1 MASNG
6 IANGDF
12 AFSTP
17 VLVPNGLSKIKTKKT
32 VSREVCKD
40 GNTAAPLLKGVLQN
54 VDDLHALQKKKAS
67 APSTPKSPINPSTP
81 RNMTP
86 RAAYTS
92 EEERHKQQME
102 SIRYQ
107 ALPTPSEIMR
117 VQYSCTAFYCATFRP
132 IAAPVHQSNC
142 FECCFEICILHCA
155 VHCSASLA
163 SLTREIGP
171 QVIKGDP
178 AAGKRSPPRSVV
190 APRLHMTDSALK
202 FTHILYNLSP
212 AGTVVPFS
220 SFLFLCEQVHF
231 LGSRCSLIF
240 VVSSQHQFQLP
251 PWSRYCW
258 VMRTFQCLLSLKC
271 FRTTHITPH
280 TPPWR
285 EACPGLSRGKI
296 AAAVMFPNLPFLG
309 LRDWSQESQIGI
321 ICGDMLN

>member
-1 MASNG
+1 MLHRCNIAFLQQQYMASNG
-6 IANGDF
+6 IAYGDF
-12 AFSTP
+12 AFSTHP

-40 GNTAAPLLKGVLQN
+40 GDTAAPPLKGVLQN

-107 ALPTPSEIMR
+107 APPTRSEIMR
-117 VQYSCTAFYCATFRP
+117 VQYSCTAFYCTIFRP
-132 IAAPVHQSNC
+132 IAAPVHQST
-142 FECCFEICILHCA
+142 CFEICILYFA

-163 SLTREIGP
+163 SLTREIG
-171 QVIKGDP
+171 P

-220 SFLFLCEQVHF
+220 SFLFLCWASAL
-231 LGSRCSLIF
+231 LG
-240 VVSSQHQFQLP
+240 
-251 PWSRYCW
+251 
-258 VMRTFQCLLSLKC
+258 
-271 FRTTHITPH
+271 
-280 TPPWR
+280 
-285 EACPGLSRGKI
+285 
-296 AAAVMFPNLPFLG
+296 FPL
-309 LRDWSQESQIGI
+309 
-321 ICGDMLN
+321 

>member
-1 MASNG
+1 MR
-6 IANGDF
+6 F
-12 AFSTP
+12 VFCT
-17 VLVPNGLSKIKTKKT
+17 
-32 VSREVCKD
+32 
-40 GNTAAPLLKGVLQN
+40 LLF
-54 VDDLHALQKKKAS
+54 
-67 APSTPKSPINPSTP
+67 I
-81 RNMTP
+81 
-86 RAAYTS
+86 
-92 EEERHKQQME
+92 
-102 SIRYQ
+102 
-107 ALPTPSEIMR
+107 
-117 VQYSCTAFYCATFRP
+117 
-132 IAAPVHQSNC
+132 
-142 FECCFEICILHCA
+142 
-155 VHCSASLA
+155 CSASLA

-220 SFLFLCEQVHF
+220 SFLFCVEQVHF

-251 PWSRYCW
+251 PWLRYCW
-258 VMRTFQCLLSLKC
+258 VMRTFRCLLSLKC

-280 TPPWR
+280 ASPWR

-309 LRDWSQESQIGI
+309 LRDWDHLWRHVELVKWISSFLQSSMSKPSSLRRAHTSHQWVLLLLCLERKLADLQTISV
-321 ICGDMLN
+321 L